1 MPLFF
6 CGAARPR
13 GEAVHAQ
20 LSRFGSHH
28 AAINRMDTLIVGL
41 GNPGPEYAQTRH
53 NVGFMVVD
61 ALIDRLRAGPVQQ
74 KGPAELAETKYKGR
88 PLLLAKPLTFMNRS
102 GLAVTSLMDAHDL
115 SPSALLVIVD
125 DVHLDVGQVRLRPG
139 GSSGGHNG
147 LAHIEERLGT
157 DQYPRLRI
165 GIGTA
170 YEHGEQADYVLSPFT
185 SQQQDVIE
193 DALIDACNAAL
204 AVVRDGLDAA
214 MNRFNG

>member
-1 MPLFF
+1 
-6 CGAARPR
+6 
-13 GEAVHAQ
+13 
-20 LSRFGSHH
+20 
-28 AAINRMDTLIVGL
+28 MDTLIVGL